1 MPGCPPTCP
10 TAPPTTPPPPATANG
25 KVVDYDTNV
34 GIGGIRVA
42 IAPWSPGAP
51 QTQVATTAADGSFS
65 FTTAAGNYL
74 IVIGSDS
81 SSDTTRA
88 TTHQS
93 ITLLSGTH
101 PINALSPPPEPD
113 VTPGPGALS
122 GNFRLA
128 LLSADEADCLT
139 GMNAGR
145 TAHALATLVEDEY
158 LLETNRAMLAEEVAQ
173 GTDTPSP
180 LFGAPIYTYYATLLG
195 ASPSSSS
202 QYTTSFGFQPCD
214 LWADGYS
221 FTSGN
226 PPYPFATSATMI
238 WYGAAHSSAAAHYG
252 SQGWVADPR

>member
-1 MPGCPPTCP
+1 MGCPPVCP
-10 TAPPTTPPPPATANG
+10 TSPPTTPPPPATATG

-42 IAPWSPGAP
+42 IAPWSVGATAAP
-51 QTQVATTAADGSFS
+51 VATTAPNGSFS
-65 FTTAAGNYL
+65 FTVAAGHYL

-93 ITLLSGTH
+93 ITLVYGSQPVTAPTPL
-101 PINALSPPPEPD
+101 AEPD

-128 LLSADEADCLT
+128 LLSADEADCLS

-145 TAHALATLVEDEY
+145 TAHGLAALVEDEY
-158 LLETNRAMLAEEVAQ
+158 ALESNRAMLAEEVAQ

-180 LFGAPIYTYYATLLG
+180 LFGALFFTYYSTLLANPATLAG
-195 ASPSSSS
+195 G
-202 QYTTSFGFQPCD
+202 TTSSGFQPCD
-214 LWADGYS
+214 LWTDGYS

-226 PPYPFATSATMI
+226 PPYIYATNGANI
-238 WYGAAHSSAAAHYG
+238 WYGASHSPAAPHYG
-252 SQGWVADPR
+252 SQAWGADPR